1 MTKKTDVRPRHQQIA
16 AEIRALIMSGD
27 LAPGTRLPTTQQ
39 LMAQY
44 SVTSQTVQR
53 TLNVL
58 KDEGFVVGR
67 AGVGVYVRDEPALA
81 IVPASYMPPPPEGQ
95 AYPWATEAA
104 KQSRQGT
111 IKLLDVSEVEPPA
124 AVAHAFGLAEGER
137 VSVRHQLLT
146 LNDAPTELAWIYHP
160 LSISTGTR
168 LIERRRILG
177 GSARLLTG
185 LGYPPRHSVDRLSV
199 RLPTSEEL
207 EVLEL
212 PDDVPVL
219 RTFRTVYTD
228 DNRPIEAQILIK
240 GGHLYELV
248 YQQDLPRT

>member
-58 KDEGFVVGR
+58 KDEGFIVGR
-67 AGVGVYVRDEPALA
+67 AGVGVYVRDTSPLA
-81 IVPASYMPPPPEGQ
+81 IVPAAYIPPPRRDEF
-95 AYPWATEAA
+95 YPWMTEAA
-104 KQSRQGT
+104 KRSLRGT
-111 IKLLDVSEVEPPA
+111 IKLLGVAEVKPPA
-124 AVAHAFGLAEGER
+124 AIAQTFGLTDDEL
-137 VSVRHQLLT
+137 VSVRHQVLMLD
-146 LNDAPTELAWIYHP
+146 DAPTELAWIYHP
-160 LSISTGTR
+160 LAISAGTP
-168 LIERRRILG
+168 LVERRKIPG
-177 GSARLLTG
+177 GSPRLLTD
-185 LGYPPRHSVDRLSV
+185 LGYPPRQWEDKLSV
-199 RLPTSEEL
+199 RLPTTEEL

-219 RTFRTVYTD
+219 RTLRTVYTHD
-228 DNRPIEAQILIK
+228 MRPIEAQILIK

-248 YQQDLPRT
+248 YQQHVTLS